1 MIARVVSHQL
11 PKHRHR
17 WFGAVELDNGL
28 TLYMS
33 GIAAWLFEGDM
44 VDLVIKNEP
53 KEIHGRKI
61 LFFDDYELY
70 KIYEGE
76 KIKVWNV
83 FSKNIE
89 LPRYSFRKEVY
100 RYRIRAREA
109 IYERDFERIAEL
121 EQYHYASQKSKVA
134 LWKCYDCG
142 NLMEANTKPVCEC
155 GSRNVHIVEIKGST
169 PASRFLL
176 FELVERQPFEPE
188 VVAYVRVDP
197 PVPLMHRKINREII
211 ENIRE
216 KVFPEE
222 WFKNVFSPEKEL
234 SELFKNLRRCY
245 SLKVARYRLWEKASE
260 EAMRKCNSAASRI
273 ARVVVHPDYRADGLG
288 ILAVKMA
295 VEWIEERRVPE
306 MRMRKHLVETIAQM
320 ARFNPFFEKAGFY
333 YVWDTASGK
342 PVLYKPL
349 TEEAESYIKDFLSKD
364 EIARK
369 HGGRLCVSRYGS
381 VTPLEKLEFKDVSK
395 LFTSTLD
402 LERVS
407 DEVKTALQSFGVR
420 QRVVERYV
428 LRDVNLKINPGE
440 VVVVVGASGSGK
452 TTFLRLIAGKALD
465 MDDEAY
471 KPSNGKV
478 EVKASSIVALI
489 PFELEPQITDKSIL
503 EQIFDITGDIYL
515 AVEVLNRAGISDAV
529 LYRAR
534 FNELS
539 TGQKERFKLAVCLAK
554 RPSLMLVDEFAAHLD
569 EMTAVRV
576 ARKISEL
583 ARVAK
588 ITLIVVTHRKE
599 VIKALS
605 PDRILFVGYGGVA
618 ESVKGVNENCSL
630 LY

>member
-1 MIARVVSHQL
+1 M
-11 PKHRHR
+11 PR
-17 WFGAVELDNGL
+17 WQG
-28 TLYMS
+28 S
-33 GIAAWLFEGDM
+33 
-44 VDLVIKNEP
+44 
-53 KEIHGRKI
+53 
-61 LFFDDYELY
+61 
-70 KIYEGE
+70 
-76 KIKVWNV
+76 
-83 FSKNIE
+83 
-89 LPRYSFRKEVY
+89 
-100 RYRIRAREA
+100 IR
-109 IYERDFERIAEL
+109 
-121 EQYHYASQKSKVA
+121 
-134 LWKCYDCG
+134 
-142 NLMEANTKPVCEC
+142 
-155 GSRNVHIVEIKGST
+155 
-169 PASRFLL
+169 
-176 FELVERQPFEPE
+176 
-188 VVAYVRVDP
+188 
-197 PVPLMHRKINREII
+197 
-211 ENIRE
+211 
-216 KVFPEE
+216 
-222 WFKNVFSPEKEL
+222 
-234 SELFKNLRRCY
+234 
-245 SLKVARYRLWEKASE
+245 
-260 EAMRKCNSAASRI
+260 
-273 ARVVVHPDYRADGLG
+273 
-288 ILAVKMA
+288 
-295 VEWIEERRVPE
+295 
-306 MRMRKHLVETIAQM
+306 
-320 ARFNPFFEKAGFY
+320 FFEKAGFY

-407 DEVKTALQSFGVR
+407 DEVKTVLQSFGVR

-452 TTFLRLIAGKALD
+452 TTFLRLIAGEALK

-471 KPSNGKV
+471 KPSSGKV
-478 EVKASSIVALI
+478 EVKANSIAALI
-489 PFELEPQITDKSIL
+489 PFELEPQINEKSIL
-503 EQIFDITGDIYL
+503 EQTFDITGDIYL

-583 ARVAK
+583 AREAN
-588 ITLIVVTHRKE
+588 ITMIVVTHRKE

-605 PDRILFVGYGGVA
+605 PDRILFVGYGGVTK
-618 ESVKGVNENCSL
+618 SVKEENTTISS
-630 LY
+630 